1 MAVHQRHLPSMGS
14 SATVIVVGGTTSD
27 IDHAVRRLRQLE
39 ARWSRFLPD
48 SEVSRLN
55 RLGGPTNVDLSAGL
69 SSDTATLLA
78 RAADGF
84 RITRGRFDPY
94 RLAEICDAGYDR
106 PHGIDGRPLLVG
118 GDSLATMVPRRG
130 FDPGGIGKG
139 LAADLVTGEL
149 IERGVAGALVSIG
162 GDLRVRG
169 ESPHGESWHI
179 DIEDPR
185 GADPVARVR
194 LDDGAVAT
202 SSQVKRRWVA
212 ADGSVRHHL
221 IDPSTG
227 TSADSPVLS
236 STVVA
241 AEAWQAEV
249 LAKVTFLDA
258 FGHSAISEDTGLELV
273 ESLGAAALVVTDG
286 LELSTSR
293 WARYDCPVTVGAAK

>member
-1 MAVHQRHLPSMGS
+1 MAVRERHLPSMGS
-14 SATVIVVGGTTSD
+14 SATVIVVGGTAPD
-27 IDHAVRRLRQLE
+27 IDHAVRRLHQLE

-55 RLGGPTNVDLSAGL
+55 RLGGPANVDLSRGL
-69 SSDTATLLA
+69 SNDTATLLA
-78 RAADGF
+78 RAAEGF
-84 RITRGRFDPY
+84 RISRGRFDPY
-94 RLAEICDAGYDR
+94 RLAEVCDAGYAESR
-106 PHGIDGRPLLVG
+106 SNVG
-118 GDSLATMVPRRG
+118 GPNGDRERSTTAPRRG

-162 GDLRVRG
+162 RVLRVRG

-185 GADPVARVR
+185 CADPVSRVR
-194 LDDGAVAT
+194 LDGGAVAT
-202 SSQVKRRWVA
+202 SSQVKRRWSA
-212 ADGSVRHHL
+212 ADGTVRHHL

-236 STVVA
+236 STVIS

-258 FGHSAISEDTGLELV
+258 FGHSAVSEDTGLELV
-273 ESLGAAALVVTDG
+273 ESLGAAALVVTEG
-286 LELSTSR
+286 LELTTSR
-293 WARYDCPVTVGAAK
+293 WARYVCPVTAGAVR